1 MNSVENRNLQPLDL
15 HGLASVISMERIAWD
30 EPMSKH
36 TSFNIGGPADALV
49 TPANEEELADL
60 LKFCRLANQPYCIIG
75 RGTNL
80 LVRDKGIRGVVIKID
95 QPLSNIKIEGS
106 RVTAGAG
113 IALGEL
119 SRQTGQRGLSGLEF
133 AVGIPGSLGGAVLMN
148 AGAYDGEMKDVIKR
162 VRVIDENGEFKVF
175 TLDQIKYG
183 YRYSIFQGSKMVV
196 LEATVQLIDDDPV
209 AIKSRIDD
217 FTQRREARQPLDL
230 PSAGSVFRRPDG
242 YYVGPMLQELGFKG
256 FRVNDAQVSEVHA
269 GFIVNRGQARAAD
282 VLELIA
288 IIQEKVK
295 NQYKVDLL
303 PEIKIIGED

>member
-106 RVTAGAG
+106 HVTAGAG